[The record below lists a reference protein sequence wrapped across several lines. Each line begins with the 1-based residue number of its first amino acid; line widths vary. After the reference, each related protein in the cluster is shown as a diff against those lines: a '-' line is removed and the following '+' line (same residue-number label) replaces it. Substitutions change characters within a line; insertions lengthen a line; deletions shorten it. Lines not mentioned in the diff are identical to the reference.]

1 MIADSIKQTE
11 VRHYST
17 TKWASKVFLY
27 MFMAI
32 GITAV
37 VAAVIGAIFSN
48 LWPITYGTEVNVDAA
63 KAYIVLFIVAF
74 IMYIPLILWI
84 QFSVFKEKSRPMIPY
99 VLYSIVMGVFISGFT
114 MFIPFHLIAISFGL
128 TCFTFGIM
136 FVIGWFTKKD
146 LSILGMIGYGMVI
159 GIFFIAIFNII
170 WMLLFPATFE
180 FIYWIISYGM
190 FAAMLLIT
198 IFDINRVKRIADSG
212 EQSNRTAVLC
222 AFNLYVDFIYIFIR
236 ILSIVVRIYA
246 SKK

>member
-11 VRHYST
+11 VKHYTT

-37 VAAVIGAIFSN
+37 VAAVIGVVFSSI
-48 LWPITYGTEVNVDAA
+48 WPITYGTEVNVDAA
-63 KAYIVLFIVAF
+63 KAYIALFIVAF

-84 QFSVFKEKSRPMIPY
+84 HFSVFKEKSRPMIPY

-114 MFIPFHLIAISFGL
+114 MFVPFHLIAISFGL

-146 LSILGMIGYGMVI
+146 LSILGMIGYGMMI

-170 WMLLFPATFE
+170 WMLFFPGFE
-180 FIYWIISYGM
+180 TIYWLISYGM

-198 IFDINRVKRIADSG
+198 IFDINRVKRISDSG
-212 EQSNRTAVLC
+212 EQSNNTAVLC

-236 ILSIVVRIYA
+236 ILVIVVRLYGNN
-246 SKK
+246 K

>member
-1 MIADSIKQTE
+1 MIAESIKQTE
-11 VRHYST
+11 VKHYTT

-37 VAAVIGAIFSN
+37 VSAIIGVIFTAI
-48 LWPITYGTEVNVDAA
+48 WPLEYGNEVNVDAA
-63 KAYIVLFIVAF
+63 KAYIALFIIAF

-84 QFSVFKEKSRPMIPY
+84 HLSVFKEKSKPMVPY
-99 VLYSIVMGVFISGFT
+99 ILYSIVMGVFISGFT
-114 MFIPFHLIAISFGL
+114 MFVPFHLIAISFGL

-146 LSILGMIGYGMVI
+146 LSILGMIGYGMII

-170 WMLLFPATFE
+170 WMLFFPGFE
-180 FIYWIISYGM
+180 IIYWVISYGM

-212 EQSNRTAVLC
+212 EQSNKTAVIC

-236 ILSIVVRIYA
+236 ILSVVVRLYA
-246 SKK
+246 NNK

>member
-11 VRHYST
+11 VKHYTT

-37 VAAVIGAIFSN
+37 VTAVIGVIFSSI
-48 LWPITYGTEVNVDAA
+48 WPIAYGTEINVDAA
-63 KAYIVLFIVAF
+63 KAYIALFIVAF

-114 MFIPFHLIAISFGL
+114 MFVPFHLIAISFGL

-146 LSILGMIGYGMVI
+146 LSILGMIGYGMMI

-170 WMLLFPATFE
+170 WMLFFPGFE
-180 FIYWIISYGM
+180 MIYWVISYGM

-212 EQSNRTAVLC
+212 EQSNKTAVLC

-236 ILSIVVRIYA
+236 ILSFVVRIYA

>member
-1 MIADSIKQTE
+1 MI
-11 VRHYST
+11 
-17 TKWASKVFLY
+17 
-27 MFMAI
+27 
-32 GITAV
+32 
-37 VAAVIGAIFSN
+37 
-48 LWPITYGTEVNVDAA
+48 
-63 KAYIVLFIVAF
+63 
-74 IMYIPLILWI
+74 
-84 QFSVFKEKSRPMIPY
+84 
-99 VLYSIVMGVFISGFT
+99 
-114 MFIPFHLIAISFGL
+114 
-128 TCFTFGIM
+128 
-136 FVIGWFTKKD
+136 
-146 LSILGMIGYGMVI
+146 I

-212 EQSNRTAVLC
+212 EQSSRTAVLC

>member
-63 KAYIVLFIVAF
+63 KAYIALFIVAF

-99 VLYSIVMGVFISGFT
+99 VLYSIVMGIFISGFT

-146 LSILGMIGYGMVI
+146 LSILGMIGYGMII

>member
-1 MIADSIKQTE
+1 MIAESIKQSE

-27 MFMAI
+27 MFIAI
-32 GITAV
+32 GITAA
-37 VAAVIGAIFSN
+37 VAAVIGAIFSY
-48 LWPITYGTEVNVDAA
+48 LWPITYGTEVNIDAA
-63 KAYIVLFIVAF
+63 KAYIALFVVAF

-99 VLYSIVMGVFISGFT
+99 VLYSIVMGIFISGFT

-146 LSILGMIGYGMVI
+146 LSILGMIGYGMII

-212 EQSNRTAVLC
+212 EQSSRTAVLC

-246 SKK
+246 NRK

>member
-63 KAYIVLFIVAF
+63 KAYIALFIVAF

-146 LSILGMIGYGMVI
+146 LSILGMIGYGMII

>member
-11 VRHYST
+11 VKHYTT

-32 GITAV
+32 GITAIV
-37 VAAVIGAIFSN
+37 TAVIGVIFSSI
-48 LWPITYGTEVNVDAA
+48 WPIAYGTEINVDAA
-63 KAYIVLFIVAF
+63 KAYIALFIVAF

-114 MFIPFHLIAISFGL
+114 MFVPFHLIAISFGL

-136 FVIGWFTKKD
+136 FVIGWFTKRD
-146 LSILGMIGYGMVI
+146 LSILGMIGYGMMI
-159 GIFFIAIFNII
+159 GIFFIALFNII
-170 WMLLFPATFE
+170 WMLFFPGFE
-180 FIYWIISYGM
+180 MIYWVISYGM

-212 EQSNRTAVLC
+212 EQSNKTAVLC

-236 ILSIVVRIYA
+236 ILSFVVRIYA

>member
-11 VRHYST
+11 VKHYTT

-27 MFMAI
+27 MFIAI

-37 VAAVIGAIFSN
+37 VAAVIGAIFSY

-63 KAYIVLFIVAF
+63 KAYIALFIVAF

-99 VLYSIVMGVFISGFT
+99 VLYSIVMGIFISGFT

-146 LSILGMIGYGMVI
+146 LSILGMIGYGMII

-212 EQSNRTAVLC
+212 EQSSRTAVLC

>member
-11 VRHYST
+11 VKHYTT

-27 MFMAI
+27 MFIAI

-37 VAAVIGAIFSN
+37 VAAVIGAIFSY

-63 KAYIVLFIVAF
+63 KAYIALFIVAF

-99 VLYSIVMGVFISGFT
+99 VLYSIVMGIFISGFT

-146 LSILGMIGYGMVI
+146 LSILGMIGY
-159 GIFFIAIFNII
+159 
-170 WMLLFPATFE
+170 
-180 FIYWIISYGM
+180 
-190 FAAMLLIT
+190 
-198 IFDINRVKRIADSG
+198 
-212 EQSNRTAVLC
+212 
-222 AFNLYVDFIYIFIR
+222 
-236 ILSIVVRIYA
+236 
-246 SKK
+246 

>member
-11 VRHYST
+11 VKHYTT

-37 VAAVIGAIFSN
+37 VTAVIGVIFSSI
-48 LWPITYGTEVNVDAA
+48 WPIAYGTEINVDAA
-63 KAYIVLFIVAF
+63 KAYIALFIVAF

-114 MFIPFHLIAISFGL
+114 MFVPFHLIAISFGL

-146 LSILGMIGYGMVI
+146 LSILGMIGYGMMI

-170 WMLLFPATFE
+170 WMLFFPGFE
-180 FIYWIISYGM
+180 MIYWVISYGM

-212 EQSNRTAVLC
+212 EQSSRTAVLC

-236 ILSIVVRIYA
+236 ILSFVVRIYA

>member
-1 MIADSIKQTE
+1 MIAESIKQTE
-11 VRHYST
+11 VKHYTT

-37 VAAVIGAIFSN
+37 VSAIIGVIFTTI
-48 LWPITYGTEVNVDAA
+48 WPLEYGNEVNVDAA
-63 KAYIVLFIVAF
+63 KAYIALFIIAF

-84 QFSVFKEKSRPMIPY
+84 HLSVFKEKSKPMVPY
-99 VLYSIVMGVFISGFT
+99 ILYSIVMGVFISGFT
-114 MFIPFHLIAISFGL
+114 MFVPFHLIAISFGL

-146 LSILGMIGYGMVI
+146 LSILGMIGYGMII

-170 WMLLFPATFE
+170 WMLFFPGFE
-180 FIYWIISYGM
+180 IIYWVISYGM

-212 EQSNRTAVLC
+212 EQSNKTAVIC

-236 ILSIVVRIYA
+236 ILSVVVRLYA
-246 SKK
+246 NNK

>member
-1 MIADSIKQTE
+1 MIAESIKQTE
-11 VRHYST
+11 VKHYTT

-27 MFMAI
+27 MFIAI

-37 VAAVIGAIFSN
+37 VSAIIGVIFTTI
-48 LWPITYGTEVNVDAA
+48 WPLEYGNEVNVDAA
-63 KAYIVLFIVAF
+63 KAYIALFIIAF

-84 QFSVFKEKSRPMIPY
+84 HLSVFKEKSKPMVPY
-99 VLYSIVMGVFISGFT
+99 ILYSIVMGVFISGFT
-114 MFIPFHLIAISFGL
+114 MFVPFHLIAISFGL

-146 LSILGMIGYGMVI
+146 LSILGMIGYGMII

-170 WMLLFPATFE
+170 WMLFFPGFE
-180 FIYWIISYGM
+180 IIYWVISYGM

-212 EQSNRTAVLC
+212 EQSNKTAVIC

-236 ILSIVVRIYA
+236 ILSVVVRLYA
-246 SKK
+246 NNK

>member
-1 MIADSIKQTE
+1 MIAESIRQSDVKT
-11 VRHYST
+11 YTT

-37 VAAVIGAIFSN
+37 VCAVIGLIFTQFF
-48 LWPITYGTEVNVDAA
+48 PIVYGNEVNIDAA
-63 KAYIVLFIVAF
+63 KAYIGLFIAAF

-84 QFSVFKEKSRPMIPY
+84 HFSVFKEKSRPMIPF
-99 VLYSIVMGVFISGFT
+99 VLYAIVMGVFISGFT
-114 MFIPFHLIAISFGL
+114 MFVPFYLIAISFGL

-136 FVIGWFTKKD
+136 FVIGWFTKRD
-146 LSILGMIGYGMVI
+146 LSILGMIGFGMMI
-159 GIFFIAIFNII
+159 GILFIGLFNVI
-170 WMLLFPATFE
+170 WMLFFPGFE
-180 FIYWIISYGM
+180 MIYWVISYGM

-212 EQSNRTAVLC
+212 EQSNKTAILC

-236 ILSIVVRIYA
+236 ILSIVVRIYGR
-246 SKK
+246 SRN